1 MSVLP
6 RILEHGRMML
16 SFNLTLSDL
25 LELQKVDLGSGGGE
39 YIQNPIIE
47 SRGFSQEVALKS
59 GESLVLTGY
68 ERVENGTTK
77 TGVGSATN
85 SLLGG
90 SAVAEKTRSMLVI
103 ILTPVVLESPLNPE
117 TRVHN

>member
-1 MSVLP
+1 M
-6 RILEHGRMML
+6 
-16 SFNLTLSDL
+16 
-25 LELQKVDLGSGGGE
+25 
-39 YIQNPIIE
+39 
-47 SRGFSQEVALKS
+47 KS

-68 ERVENGTTK
+68 ERVENTATK
-77 TGVGSATN
+77 TGLGSAEN

-90 SAVAEKTRSMLVI
+90 GAEAKKVRSVLVI